1 MHRSSDGTSSIIV
14 AREHPSSTTGCRS
27 LPAREAA
34 AFRLES
40 PPPDVGTGLPDPKPR
55 LLSAHLKLN
64 LPPAVGIDVPH
75 PEFERAKL
83 GNDGLDPHRHDLTG
97 RHIR

>member
-1 MHRSSDGTSSIIV
+1 MRRSGDGTSSIVV
-14 AREHPSSTTGCRS
+14 AREGPPSTTGCRR
-27 LPAREAA
+27 LPAPKSGGLQIRC
-34 AFRLES
+34 R
-40 PPPDVGTGLPDPKPR
+40 LPDPKPGL

-64 LPPAVGIDVPH
+64 FPPAVGVNVLH

-97 RHIR
+97 RHIGRSEER